1 MMAPTFAILEWFP
14 PVLNILIWLVSV
26 FLILLILIQKG
37 KGGGLAGA
45 FGGPGGQSAFGSKTA
60 DAFTKITLYVA
71 GIWVALIVIMIWL
84 VQPKIVVSSPN
95 DISQISKEGMP
106 AEGAPVDPTPKAEP
120 ESKETPKTEFKDD
133 KKEPAKE
140 APKVQPKGAAKDDKK
155 EPVKEAPKV
164 EPKGAAKDDKKE
176 PVKDAPKV
184 EPKGAAKDDK
194 KAETKK
200 N

>member
-1 MMAPTFAILEWFP
+1 MMAPTFAILEWCP

-84 VQPKIVVSSPN
+84 VQPKIVVSSPT

-120 ESKETPKTEFKDD
+120 ESKETPKTESKDD
-133 KKEPAKE
+133 KNEPS
-140 APKVQPKGAAKDDKK
+140 KVEPKGAAKDDKK

>member
-84 VQPKIVVSSPN
+84 VQPKIVVSGTT

-106 AEGAPVDPTPKAEP
+106 TEGAPVDPTPKAEP
-120 ESKETPKTEFKDD
+120 ESKETPKTES
-133 KKEPAKE
+133 
-140 APKVQPKGAAKDDKK
+140 
-155 EPVKEAPKV
+155 
-164 EPKGAAKDDKKE
+164 KDDKKE

-184 EPKGAAKDDK
+184 EPKGDAKDDK

>member
-71 GIWVALIVIMIWL
+71 GIWVALIVVMIWL
-84 VQPKIVVSSPN
+84 VQPKPVVSSPT

-106 AEGAPVDPTPKAEP
+106 AEGAPVDPTPNSEP
-120 ESKETPKTEFKDD
+120 ESKDTPKPESKDD
-133 KKEPAKE
+133 KKEPA
-140 APKVQPKGAAKDDKK
+140 
-155 EPVKEAPKV
+155 
-164 EPKGAAKDDKKE
+164 
-176 PVKDAPKV
+176 KDAPKV

>member
-1 MMAPTFAILEWFP
+1 MLEWFP

-71 GIWVALIVIMIWL
+71 GIWVAMIVIMIWL
-84 VQPKIVVSSPN
+84 VQPKIVNSSPT

-120 ESKETPKTEFKDD
+120 ESKDTPKTE
-133 KKEPAKE
+133 P
-140 APKVQPKGAAKDDKK
+140 
-155 EPVKEAPKV
+155 
-164 EPKGAAKDDKKE
+164 KDDKKE

-184 EPKGAAKDDK
+184 EPKGDAKEDKKEPVKEAPKVEPKGAVKDDK

>member
-1 MMAPTFAILEWFP
+1 MMAPTFALLEWFP
-14 PVLNILIWLVSV
+14 PILNVLIWLVSL

-71 GIWVALIVIMIWL
+71 GIWVAMIIIMIWL
-84 VQPKIVVSSPN
+84 VQPKAVVSSTDGLP
-95 DISQISKEGMP
+95 QISKEGAP
-106 AEGAPVDPTPKAEP
+106 VEGAPKSETETKGDNKENPKAET
-120 ESKETPKTEFKDD
+120 ETKEEKKD
-133 KKEPAKE
+133 
-140 APKVQPKGAAKDDKK
+140 
-155 EPVKEAPKV
+155 
-164 EPKGAAKDDKKE
+164 

-184 EPKGAAKDDK
+184 EPKGEAKDDK

>member
-84 VQPKIVVSSPN
+84 VQPKIVISSPT
-95 DISQISKEGMP
+95 DIQQISKEGMP
-106 AEGAPVDPTPKAEP
+106 AEGAPVDPTPKDEP
-120 ESKETPKTEFKDD
+120 ESKESPKTESKDD
-133 KKEPAKE
+133 KKEPVKD
-140 APKVQPKGAAKDDKK
+140 APKVEPKGDAKDDKK

-164 EPKGAAKDDKKE
+164 EPKGA
-176 PVKDAPKV
+176 V
-184 EPKGAAKDDK
+184 KDDK

>member
-1 MMAPTFAILEWFP
+1 MMAPTFAVLEWFP

-71 GIWVALIVIMIWL
+71 GIWVALIVVMIWL
-84 VQPKIVVSSPN
+84 VQPKIVVSSPT

-106 AEGAPVDPTPKAEP
+106 AEGAPVDPTPKAES
-120 ESKETPKTEFKDD
+120 ESKETSKTESKDD
-133 KKEPAKE
+133 KKEPVKE
-140 APKVQPKGAAKDDKK
+140 APKVEPKASAKDDKK

-164 EPKGAAKDDKKE
+164 EPKGS
-176 PVKDAPKV
+176 V
-184 EPKGAAKDDK
+184 KDDK

>member
-84 VQPKIVVSSPN
+84 VQPKIVVSSPA

-106 AEGAPVDPTPKAEP
+106 AEGAPVDPTPKAES
-120 ESKETPKTEFKDD
+120 ESKETPKTES
-133 KKEPAKE
+133 
-140 APKVQPKGAAKDDKK
+140 KDDKK

>member
-84 VQPKIVVSSPN
+84 VQPKIVVSSPT

-106 AEGAPVDPTPKAEP
+106 AEGAPVDPTRC
-120 ESKETPKTEFKDD
+120 
-133 KKEPAKE
+133 
-140 APKVQPKGAAKDDKK
+140 QG
-155 EPVKEAPKV
+155 
-164 EPKGAAKDDKKE
+164 
-176 PVKDAPKV
+176 
-184 EPKGAAKDDK
+184 
-194 KAETKK
+194 
-200 N
+200 

>member
-84 VQPKIVVSSPN
+84 VQPKIVVSSPT

-120 ESKETPKTEFKDD
+120 ESKETPKTESKDD
-133 KKEPAKE
+133 KNEPS
-140 APKVQPKGAAKDDKK
+140 KVEPKGAAKDDKK

>member
-1 MMAPTFAILEWFP
+1 MIAPTFAMFEWLP

-71 GIWVALIVIMIWL
+71 GVWVALIIIMIWL
-84 VQPKIVVSSPN
+84 VQPKITTLNPTG
-95 DISQISKEGMP
+95 IPQISKEGTP
-106 AEGAPVDPTPKAEP
+106 AEGAPVDSTPKSEG
-120 ESKETPKTEFKDD
+120 ESKDNPKVETKDD
-133 KKEPAKE
+133 KKEPIKD
-140 APKVQPKGAAKDDKK
+140 APKA
-155 EPVKEAPKV
+155 
-164 EPKGAAKDDKKE
+164 EPKGDAKDDKKE
-176 PVKDAPKV
+176 PVKDAPKA
-184 EPKGAAKDDK
+184 EPKGDAKDDK

>member
-1 MMAPTFAILEWFP
+1 MIAPTFAMFEWLP

-84 VQPKIVVSSPN
+84 VQPKIVVSSPT

-120 ESKETPKTEFKDD
+120 ESKETPKTESKDD

-140 APKVQPKGAAKDDKK
+140 APKVEPKGAAKDDKK

>member
-1 MMAPTFAILEWFP
+1 MIAPTFAMLEWFP

-71 GIWVALIVIMIWL
+71 GIWVAMIVIMIWL
-84 VQPKIVVSSPN
+84 VQPKIVNSSPT

-120 ESKETPKTEFKDD
+120 ESKETPKAES
-133 KKEPAKE
+133 
-140 APKVQPKGAAKDDKK
+140 
-155 EPVKEAPKV
+155 
-164 EPKGAAKDDKKE
+164 KDDKKE

-184 EPKGAAKDDK
+184 EPKGDAKEDKKEPVKEAPKVEPKGAVKDDK

>member
-1 MMAPTFAILEWFP
+1 MMAPTFAMFEWFP

-71 GIWVALIVIMIWL
+71 GIWVAMIVIMIWL
-84 VQPKIVVSSPN
+84 VQPKIVVSSPT

-120 ESKETPKTEFKDD
+120 ESKETPKTESKEE
-133 KKEPAKE
+133 KKEPVKD
-140 APKVQPKGAAKDDKK
+140 APKVEPKDAPKVEPKGAAKEEKK

-164 EPKGAAKDDKKE
+164 EPKGAVKE
-176 PVKDAPKV
+176 
-184 EPKGAAKDDK
+184 EK

>member
-84 VQPKIVVSSPN
+84 VQPKIVVSSPT

-120 ESKETPKTEFKDD
+120 ESKETPKTES
-133 KKEPAKE
+133 
-140 APKVQPKGAAKDDKK
+140 KDDKK

-164 EPKGAAKDDKKE
+164 EPKGDAKDDKKE

-184 EPKGAAKDDK
+184 EPKGDAKDDK

>member
-1 MMAPTFAILEWFP
+1 MMAPTFAVLEWFP

-71 GIWVALIVIMIWL
+71 GIWVALIIIMIWL
-84 VQPKIVVSSPN
+84 VQPKTEITTAIPAE
-95 DISQISKEGMP
+95 ISQSSKEGIP
-106 AEGAPVDPTPKAEP
+106 ADGPLVDPTPKAETD
-120 ESKETPKTEFKDD
+120 SKETPKVEPKDD
-133 KKEPAKE
+133 KKEPVKE
-140 APKVQPKGAAKDDKK
+140 APKVEPKGAAKDDKK

-164 EPKGAAKDDKKE
+164 EPKGAAKDDKKS
-176 PVKDAPKV
+176 
-184 EPKGAAKDDK
+184 
-194 KAETKK
+194 ETKK

>member
-84 VQPKIVVSSPN
+84 VQPKIVVSSPT

-120 ESKETPKTEFKDD
+120 ESKETPKTESKDD
-133 KKEPAKE
+133 KKEPA
-140 APKVQPKGAAKDDKK
+140 
-155 EPVKEAPKV
+155 KV

>member
-1 MMAPTFAILEWFP
+1 MMAPTFAVLEWFP

-84 VQPKIVVSSPN
+84 VQPKIVVSSPT

-106 AEGAPVDPTPKAEP
+106 AEGAPVDPTPKAES
-120 ESKETPKTEFKDD
+120 ESKETSKTES
-133 KKEPAKE
+133 
-140 APKVQPKGAAKDDKK
+140 KDDKK

>member
-60 DAFTKITLYVA
+60 DAFTKITHYVA

-84 VQPKIVVSSPN
+84 VQPKIVVSSPT

-120 ESKETPKTEFKDD
+120 ESKETPKTESKDD
-133 KKEPAKE
+133 KNEPS
-140 APKVQPKGAAKDDKK
+140 KVEPKGAAKDDKK

>member
-1 MMAPTFAILEWFP
+1 MIAPTFAMFEWLP

-71 GIWVALIVIMIWL
+71 GIWVALIIVMIWL
-84 VQPKIVVSSPN
+84 VQPKITSLNPTE
-95 DISQISKEGMP
+95 IPQISKEGMP
-106 AEGAPVDPTPKAEP
+106 AEGAPVDPTPKSES
-120 ESKETPKTEFKDD
+120 ESKEE
-133 KKEPAKE
+133 
-140 APKVQPKGAAKDDKK
+140 KK
-155 EPVKEAPKV
+155 EPVKDAPLV
-164 EPKGAAKDDKKE
+164 EPKGATKEEKKE

>member
-1 MMAPTFAILEWFP
+1 MIAPTFAMLEWFP

-71 GIWVALIVIMIWL
+71 GIWVAMIVIMIWL
-84 VQPKIVVSSPN
+84 VQPKVVISSPT
-95 DISQISKEGMP
+95 DMSQISKEGMP

-120 ESKETPKTEFKDD
+120 ESKDTPKTESKD
-133 KKEPAKE
+133 A
-140 APKVQPKGAAKDDKK
+140 
-155 EPVKEAPKV
+155 
-164 EPKGAAKDDKKE
+164 KKE

-184 EPKGAAKDDK
+184 EPKGAAKDAK
-194 KAETKK
+194 QVTVKEGPQVEPKAYGKAEKK
-200 N
+200 VEI

>member
-1 MMAPTFAILEWFP
+1 MIAPTFAMFEWLP

-71 GIWVALIVIMIWL
+71 GIWVALIIVMIWL
-84 VQPKIVVSSPN
+84 VQPKTVTTSNQAEIP
-95 DISQISKEGMP
+95 QISKEGMP
-106 AEGAPVDPTPKAEP
+106 AEGAPVDPTPKSES
-120 ESKETPKTEFKDD
+120 ESKEE
-133 KKEPAKE
+133 
-140 APKVQPKGAAKDDKK
+140 KK

-164 EPKGAAKDDKKE
+164 EPKGAAKEEKKE

>member
-84 VQPKIVVSSPN
+84 VQPKIVVSSPT

-120 ESKETPKTEFKDD
+120 ESKETPKTESKDD
-133 KKEPAKE
+133 KKEPAKVE
-140 APKVQPKGAAKDDKK
+140 PKGAAKDDKK

>member
-84 VQPKIVVSSPN
+84 VQPKIVVSSPT

-120 ESKETPKTEFKDD
+120 ESKETPKTESKDD
-133 KKEPAKE
+133 KKEPAKVE
-140 APKVQPKGAAKDDKK
+140 PKGAAKDDKK
-155 EPVKEAPKV
+155 EPVKEVPKV

>member
-1 MMAPTFAILEWFP
+1 MIAPTFAMLEWFP

-71 GIWVALIVIMIWL
+71 GIWVAMIVIMIWL
-84 VQPKIVVSSPN
+84 VQPKIVNSSPT

-120 ESKETPKTEFKDD
+120 ESKDTPKTE
-133 KKEPAKE
+133 P
-140 APKVQPKGAAKDDKK
+140 
-155 EPVKEAPKV
+155 
-164 EPKGAAKDDKKE
+164 KDDKKE

-184 EPKGAAKDDK
+184 EPKGDAKEDKKEPVKEAPKVEPKGAVKDDK

>member
-84 VQPKIVVSSPN
+84 VQPKIVVSSPT

-120 ESKETPKTEFKDD
+120 ESKETPKTESKDD
-133 KKEPAKE
+133 KKEPAKVE
-140 APKVQPKGAAKDDKK
+140 PKGAAKDDKK

-176 PVKDAPKV
+176 PVKDVPKV